1 MGRAKKRRIYGRKFP
16 HIRKNIFAYAE
27 IYFCAHGN
35 FPPFARRHFFP
46 AEGVIFRSEGGEFS
60 KVGKFVFQAWKIF
73 FPRQESFPS
82 SEGKR
87 IALGKKKDRPSEG
100 KTLPSEER
108 KNGVRTKGNF
118 RAHRNKFSYVRKYFF
133 LRTEI
138 YFLTYGNFSPCP
150 QRSFTGRKAE
160 EKRAFARLDALP
172 SEGQKERAGSAVA
185 KPALLRLRRGK
196 GKAIARREGRE

>member
-27 IYFCAHGN
+27 FFFCAHGN
-35 FPPFARRHFFP
+35 FPPSARRHFSLRKAPFFC
-46 AEGVIFRSEGGEFS
+46 AEGGEFS

-73 FPRQESFPS
+73 FLGRKISFRPKENGSPWGRKKIALRKEKHFLPKGEKCRAHAEKFPS
-82 SEGKR
+82 AR
-87 IALGKKKDRPSEG
+87 KKIS
-100 KTLPSEER
+100 LR
-108 KNGVRTKGNF
+108 KKIFFLAEGNF
-118 RAHRNKFSYVRKYFF
+118 A
-133 LRTEI
+133 
-138 YFLTYGNFSPCP
+138 PCP
-150 QRSFTGRKAE
+150 QRSFTGRKAG

-196 GKAIARREGRE
+196 GKTIAHREGRE

>member
-138 YFLTYGNFSPCP
+138 FRLAHSAHSLGARRKKNEPSRGWTPCP
-150 QRSFTGRKAE
+150 AKDKKEGLAPQLRSQPF
-160 EKRAFARLDALP
+160 F
-172 SEGQKERAGSAVA
+172 V
-185 KPALLRLRRGK
+185 
-196 GKAIARREGRE
+196 